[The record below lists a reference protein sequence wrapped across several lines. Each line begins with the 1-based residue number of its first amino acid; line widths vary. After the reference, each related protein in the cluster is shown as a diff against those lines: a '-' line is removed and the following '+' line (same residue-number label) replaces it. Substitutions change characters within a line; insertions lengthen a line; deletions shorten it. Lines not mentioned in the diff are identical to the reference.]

1 MSQVTRAVRRRRSN
15 RSALETRPASRRIQ
29 NPRISAKLN
38 HPPHQRGARLYS
50 NVHTTIE
57 PAAQALACRELT
69 VRRRPAGRGRDGREH
84 IHAGSVDLDCCAQAD
99 QSGCPENDGGR
110 DGSQTPDSRRRGA
123 PANTPGTFTVTY
135 GTTQLGTTS
144 PPTADTY
151 FRIASNTKTM
161 TAAVIVQ
168 LAQEGKL
175 RFSDPV
181 SKYVAGVPNGDH
193 ITIAELLEMRSG
205 LYNYLEAPKIA
216 TTADHDMSK
225 VWTPAELLA
234 IAYNTNYILLGLI
247 IEQIEGKTLAEAMRV
262 RLFEP
267 LGLRHTSLPPN
278 NVTTLPKPYSHG
290 YMYGSASVAFTGTPP
305 YSTAVKAAARA
316 GTLLPTDYT
325 NLNTTFGWAAGGAI
339 SNANDCATWIQALVS
354 GRVFDARYQ
363 ERWIS
368 SLRPEDPKKPYGQ
381 RYGYGI
387 IQILWGK
394 NSIYYHGGETA
405 GYNSFIGY
413 DPANKVTLVV
423 WTNLTVSVDEI
434 PTANALMLK
443 VLDQIYVVSPL
454 TPTASSNASHW
465 VARVL
470 STEIEAQPAQA
481 GIRRGWDLNPRN
493 P

>member
-1 MSQVTRAVRRRRSN
+1 MSLLFGV
-15 RSALETRPASRRIQ
+15 AL
-29 NPRISAKLN
+29 L
-38 HPPHQRGARLYS
+38 GA
-50 NVHTTIE
+50 
-57 PAAQALACRELT
+57 
-69 VRRRPAGRGRDGREH
+69 
-84 IHAGSVDLDCCAQAD
+84 
-99 QSGCPENDGGR
+99 
-110 DGSQTPDSRRRGA
+110 GA
-123 PANTPGTFTVTY
+123 PGANTSTRVASTSTGALKPITQVALKTMVDATARKLLIPGAVVLLRTPQGNFTVTY
-135 GTTQLGTTS
+135 GTAKLGTTS
-144 PPTADTY
+144 PPTADMY

-234 IAYNTNYILLGLI
+234 IAFAHKPNFAPGADYEYNNTNYILLGLI
-247 IEQIEGKTLAEAMRV
+247 IEKLESKTLAESLRV

-267 LGLRHTSLPPN
+267 LGLRHTSFPPN
-278 NVTTLPKPYSHG
+278 NVATLPKPHSHG

-305 YSTAVKAAARA
+305 YSPAVKAAARA

-325 NLNTTFGWAAGGAI
+325 NLNTTFAWAAGGAV
-339 SNANDCATWIQALVS
+339 SNANDCATWIKALVS
-354 GRVFDARYQ
+354 GRVFDAQYQ
-363 ERWIS
+363 QRWIS
-368 SLRPEDPKKPYGQ
+368 SLRPEDPRKPYGQ

-394 NSIYYHGGETA
+394 NSIYYHGGETP
-405 GYNSFIGY
+405 GYNSFMGY

-423 WTNLTVSVDEI
+423 WTNLTVSLDEI

-454 TPTASSNASHW
+454 TPAQSSNASH
-465 VARVL
+465 
-470 STEIEAQPAQA
+470 
-481 GIRRGWDLNPRN
+481 
-493 P
+493 